1 MQNNL
6 LCCFCLWPKTDTAK
20 ELIKRQRSHNYP
32 ILVKWKFSRID
43 WQGHISLP
51 KRMSFQKSFK
61 RSWCPLLGSILQW
74 HCGIVPFFMTKYRT
88 QENLKCKFVVQN
100 YPFLKIHQ
108 FGSKRLPWSFLTMLK
123 IILLQ
128 VFLFSETGLNRP
140 KCAARRTKRPPSW
153 LL

>member
-6 LCCFCLWPKTDTAK
+6 LCCFCLWPKTDAAK

-61 RSWCPLLGSILQW
+61 RSWRPLLGSILQW
-74 HCGIVPFFMTKYRT
+74 HCGIVPFLWPNI
-88 QENLKCKFVVQN
+88 ELNIWNVNLWFKIT
-100 YPFLKIHQ
+100 PFLKIHQ